1 MNAMGMELK
10 RSAIAFLL
18 LLFVRAAH
26 SFYLPGVAPQDFEKG
41 DELKVKVNKLTSIKT
56 QLPYSYYSL
65 PFCQPK
71 KIVDS
76 TENLGEVLRGDRI
89 ENAPYSFKMREAQMC
104 NILCRVTLDAKT
116 AKAFKEKIDDEYR
129 VNMILDNLPLVVPI
143 ERVDQGSPAV
153 VYQLGYHVGLKGQYE
168 GSKEQKFF
176 MHNHLA
182 FTVRYHRDVET
193 DAARIVG
200 FEVKPYSVKHEYDGE
215 WSEKTRLTTCD
226 PHKKRLVVSSSTP
239 QEVEQKKEIIFTY
252 DESEVK
258 WASRWDAYLL
268 MNDNQ
273 IHWFSI
279 VNSLMIVLFLSGM
292 VAMIMLRTLYRDIS
306 RYNELETQEEA
317 QEETGWKLVH
327 GDVFRLPTNSDL
339 LCVYVGTGVQCLG
352 MVLVTMIFAMLG
364 FLSPSN
370 RGGLMTAMLLLWV
383 FMGLFA
389 GYASSRL
396 YKMFKGTEWKRIAFR
411 TAFLFPAVVSSIFFV
426 LNALIW
432 GQKSSGAVP
441 FGTMFALIFLW
452 FGISVPLVFVGAYLG
467 FKKPAVDD
475 PVKTNKIPRQ
485 IPEQAWYMNPV
496 FSILI
501 GGILPFGAVF
511 IELFFILTSI
521 WLNQFYYIFGFL
533 FLVFVILIVT
543 CAEITVVL
551 CYFQLCSE
559 DYLWWWR
566 SYLTSGS
573 SALYLFLYAT
583 FYFFTKLQIT
593 KLVSAMLYF
602 GYMLIASYAFFVLT
616 GTIGFYACLWFT
628 RLIYSSSSSSSVE
641 LSEPNYQLR
650 MANNQNGRH
659 TIILL
664 QNSPSRATRTFMDYD
679 SIGQAIDGSGLST
692 RRFTISRNLPH
703 KRAKMSFNT
712 NLLNILI
719 ILYVCLN
726 WGCSEGAREKQKR
739 ELDFHTIRL
748 SSLFPSSSAPRVL
761 STRASNTKSSLHV
774 THRHGT
780 CSRLTNGKATSP
792 PDHAEIL
799 KLDQARVNTIHSKLS
814 KKLPDL
820 IRQSTSTDLP
830 AEDGSAYGS
839 ANYVVTVGIGTPEHD
854 QSLMFDTGSD
864 LTWIQ
869 CEPCVVSCYYQE
881 EPIFNPSSSSSY
893 RNKLEIPPTVF
904 STPGALIDSGTVVSR
919 LPPKAYAALRSAF
932 KAEMSQYPTAAGFL
946 ILDTCFD
953 FTGFETVTLPRVS
966 FTFSGSVVVDLE
978 PTGILYSPTTSY
990 YCLAFAGNDDDG
1002 KAAIFGSAQ
1011 QQTLEV
1017 VYDGVGGRVGFAPNG
1032 CN

>member
-1 MNAMGMELK
+1 METRQEEEINELQSALEDAKKRLHVKEAEASWWKDTAYIVSEHIPKPSRITSNSQTRCYSLSSLPFALRYQTSMQAAIRSFVSGGNVVKASLLQHLRVINPAIQPSSVFCTRSESTQTSRMEEHGFESTTISDVMKAKGKSADGSWLWCTTDDTVYDAVKSMTQHNVGALVVVKPGEQQSLAGIITERDYLRKIIVQGRSSKSTKVGDIMTEENKLITVTPETKVLRAMQLMTGKLIFFFHKDCNFFRVLKCRFNFTDNRIRHIPVIKDKGMVGMVSIGDVVRAVVTEHREELNRLNAFIQGAMAIEFR
-10 RSAIAFLL
+10 RSAIAFTLL
-18 LLFVRAAH
+18 LSFIHVAH

-89 ENAPYSFKMREAQMC
+89 ENAPYSFKMREAKMC
-104 NILCRVTLDAKT
+104 NVLCRVTLDAKT

-143 ERVDQGSPAV
+143 ERGDQGSPPV

-168 GSKEQKFF
+168 GSKEQKYF

-182 FTVRYHRDVET
+182 FTVRYHLDMQT
-193 DAARIVG
+193 DSARIVG

-215 WSEKTRLTTCD
+215 WSEKARLTTCD

-239 QEVEQKKEIIFTY
+239 QEVEPKKEIIFTY
-252 DESEVK
+252 DVEFEASICESEVK

-268 MNDNQ
+268 MSDNQ

-327 GDVFRLPTNSDL
+327 GDVFRLPANSDL

-352 MVLVTMIFAMLG
+352 MVFVTMIFAMLG

-389 GYASSRL
+389 GYAASRL

-467 FKKPAVDD
+467 FKKPPVDD

-485 IPEQAWYMNPV
+485 IPEQAWYMNPI

-628 RLIYSSSSSSSVE
+628 RLIYSSVK
-641 LSEPNYQLR
+641 
-650 MANNQNGRH
+650 
-659 TIILL
+659 
-664 QNSPSRATRTFMDYD
+664 
-679 SIGQAIDGSGLST
+679 ID
-692 RRFTISRNLPH
+692 
-703 KRAKMSFNT
+703 
-712 NLLNILI
+712 
-719 ILYVCLN
+719 
-726 WGCSEGAREKQKR
+726 
-739 ELDFHTIRL
+739 
-748 SSLFPSSSAPRVL
+748 
-761 STRASNTKSSLHV
+761 
-774 THRHGT
+774 
-780 CSRLTNGKATSP
+780 
-792 PDHAEIL
+792 
-799 KLDQARVNTIHSKLS
+799 
-814 KKLPDL
+814 
-820 IRQSTSTDLP
+820 
-830 AEDGSAYGS
+830 
-839 ANYVVTVGIGTPEHD
+839 
-854 QSLMFDTGSD
+854 
-864 LTWIQ
+864 
-869 CEPCVVSCYYQE
+869 
-881 EPIFNPSSSSSY
+881 
-893 RNKLEIPPTVF
+893 
-904 STPGALIDSGTVVSR
+904 
-919 LPPKAYAALRSAF
+919 
-932 KAEMSQYPTAAGFL
+932 
-946 ILDTCFD
+946 
-953 FTGFETVTLPRVS
+953 
-966 FTFSGSVVVDLE
+966 
-978 PTGILYSPTTSY
+978 
-990 YCLAFAGNDDDG
+990 
-1002 KAAIFGSAQ
+1002 
-1011 QQTLEV
+1011 
-1017 VYDGVGGRVGFAPNG
+1017 
-1032 CN
+1032 